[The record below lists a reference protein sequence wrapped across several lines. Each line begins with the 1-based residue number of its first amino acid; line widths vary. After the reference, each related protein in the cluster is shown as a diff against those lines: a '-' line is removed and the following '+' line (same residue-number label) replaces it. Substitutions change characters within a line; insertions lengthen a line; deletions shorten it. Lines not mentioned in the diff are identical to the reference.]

1 MTKLLK
7 LFSNTLRELEMLD
20 LKSTS
25 TKSAVI
31 LVKCNSNS
39 LIREVPLEHVSTM
52 LVECISLQMKMCM
65 ISIELSMLLMISIQS
80 KSKPSQKVF
89 VIQRASTSL

>member
-31 LVKCNSNS
+31 SAKCSLNS
-39 LIREVPLEHVSTM
+39 LTREVPLEHVLTM
-52 LVECISLQMKMCM
+52 LVECISSQMKMCM

-89 VIQRASTSL
+89 VIQRVSTSL